1 SCSSSP
7 RCWGVSSSPP
17 ELDLNLF
24 NVPGEFERHIRVVFV
39 DDWCSGILTDVE
51 TFIEGELADGRSVL
65 DAAFRNFLAIDHE
78 GAEATFAE
86 PAAVVLEV
94 KIDGVL
100 AGRKLLA
107 AGNTSLVGSLFR
119 IFRSILIRVRVGE
132 HRLPI

>member
-24 NVPGEFERHIRVVFV
+24 NVPGEFERHLRVVFV

-51 TFIEGELADGRSVL
+51 TFIEGELADRRSVL

-86 PAAVVLEV
+86 PAAVDILGLAEIIGEIVEFPLV
-94 KIDGVL
+94 VVGVPCS
-100 AGRKLLA
+100 A
-107 AGNTSLVGSLFR
+107 AW
-119 IFRSILIRVRVGE
+119 
-132 HRLPI
+132 LPRQPRWRGARAPA